1 MSKANKK
8 SKVTAFML
16 SMLLLFSIAFATG
29 CSHDNDD
36 PFSEKIDSTKTQIY
50 VYNFYAGFRADWLI
64 SVKRQFEELY
74 ADYEGVNGKKGV
86 QILMDNRKEYFT
98 DGAITIKSG
107 TNEVYFTE
115 YMYFH
120 APYAADAFYDM
131 TDWLDTPLTE
141 FGENRTVTDKMTEEQ
156 KKYFSV
162 DKDGT
167 AHYYALPHYSSYE
180 GIIYNKDLWK
190 EKGFYFCKDYRS
202 QVSIYDKFTSDMTNR
217 SAGPDGESGTD
228 DDGLPATYQDF
239 YDLCRYIKQKGVVP
253 FIWSGLQY
261 KNYIS
266 GLLKALITD
275 HEGSEMRLYFSL
287 NGTATRLINSDGS
300 RYGVANGTEITE
312 SNAYELARQEGR
324 LKALEFVETI
334 LDNTDWQSAGAYD
347 GVLSHT
353 DAQAKYLASGKDG
366 SNYIA
371 MLIDGSWWEG
381 EATDAFNDT
390 NRRYGAGDKNE
401 RSFGFMPMPKATDK
415 EIGGGQTF
423 LDTAQG
429 MTFVKSTLA
438 EEKKD
443 IVGKF
448 IRFVHSDKMLREFTQ
463 ITSALK
469 AFDYDIDEDSDTWV
483 NMTAFAKDLWAQS
496 KNAEDIIYPIS
507 DARLF
512 ANNQAFFESGRYY
525 RCNLGGHIYEYA
537 PEALHAGFTA
547 QQVFD
552 SMIAYQKN
560 TWYAEMKK

>member
-36 PFSEKIDSTKTQIY
+36 PFSEKIDPAKTQIY

-64 SVKRQFEELY
+64 SIKRQFEELY

-141 FGENRTVTDKMTEEQ
+141 FGENRTVTDKMTKEQ
-156 KKYFSV
+156 KQYFSV

-239 YDLCRYIKQKGVVP
+239 
-253 FIWSGLQY
+253 
-261 KNYIS
+261 
-266 GLLKALITD
+266 
-275 HEGSEMRLYFSL
+275 
-287 NGTATRLINSDGS
+287 SD
-300 RYGVANGTEITE
+300 
-312 SNAYELARQEGR
+312 
-324 LKALEFVETI
+324 
-334 LDNTDWQSAGAYD
+334 
-347 GVLSHT
+347 
-353 DAQAKYLASGKDG
+353 
-366 SNYIA
+366 
-371 MLIDGSWWEG
+371 
-381 EATDAFNDT
+381 
-390 NRRYGAGDKNE
+390 
-401 RSFGFMPMPKATDK
+401 
-415 EIGGGQTF
+415 
-423 LDTAQG
+423 
-429 MTFVKSTLA
+429 
-438 EEKKD
+438 
-443 IVGKF
+443 
-448 IRFVHSDKMLREFTQ
+448 
-463 ITSALK
+463 
-469 AFDYDIDEDSDTWV
+469 
-483 NMTAFAKDLWAQS
+483 
-496 KNAEDIIYPIS
+496 
-507 DARLF
+507 
-512 ANNQAFFESGRYY
+512 
-525 RCNLGGHIYEYA
+525 
-537 PEALHAGFTA
+537 
-547 QQVFD
+547 
-552 SMIAYQKN
+552 
-560 TWYAEMKK
+560 